1 VRLLIALHSLP
12 SMRRLLLMAVIG
24 ALAYAAARWAL
35 RQSQVA
41 RDEAAKSNWE
51 NEGGATGPP
60 GV

>member
-1 VRLLIALHSLP
+1 
-12 SMRRLLLMAVIG
+12 MRRLLLMAVIG
-24 ALAYAAARWAL
+24 ALAYAAVRWAL

-60 GV
+60 DV